1 MYQLKRFLHVL
12 QQSAIVTIISL
23 AFTEVSFR
31 IYNQVNPSFI
41 FYEKSYGRFR
51 GKPLSDHYGFPLNSY
66 GYKDTEFVP
75 EKEKNTYRIIGLGDS
90 FAFGIV
96 PYPDN
101 YYTLVEQRLQQQ
113 GQNTEVYNFGIPNLN
128 PKDYLSVLANEGL
141 SYDGDMV
148 VVSFFMGNDFL
159 NSQDKNLSQ
168 PLYTYS
174 YVLSFFKFL
183 WDVQKNYEG
192 EWELPE
198 NIVYDDDMVVFSDEN
213 YLGMEIRRSKIFFKN
228 NPDFPATF
236 DYALGFIQQIK
247 EISDQHNMELLV
259 AIVPDEVQVNTQ
271 LQEQVIQAMNVPAEN
286 LDFSLP
292 NRLLAESFSE
302 LNINY
307 IDLLQP
313 FQEASKTTRLYRPND
328 SHWNIAGNHL
338 AAEKISE
345 AILQQLSESVP
356 NQQP

>member
-1 MYQLKRFLHVL
+1 MHQLKRL
-12 QQSAIVTIISL
+12 QHALRQFSIVAMISL
-23 AFTEVSFR
+23 VFTEVSFR
-31 IYNQVNPSFI
+31 IYNQINPSFI

-51 GKPLSDHYGFPLNSY
+51 GKPLSKHYGFALNSY
-66 GYKDTEFVP
+66 GYKDTEFVT
-75 EKEKNTYRIIGLGDS
+75 EKDETTYRIIGLGDS

-101 YYTLVEQRLQQQ
+101 YYTLIEERLQQK
-113 GQNTEVYNFGIPNLN
+113 GQTIEVYNFGIPNLN
-128 PKDYLSVLANEGL
+128 PKDYLSVLVNEGL
-141 SYDGDMV
+141 SYNGDMV

-168 PLYTYS
+168 PWYTYS
-174 YVLSFFKFL
+174 YVLSFFNFL
-183 WDVQKNYEG
+183 WEVQKNYEG

-213 YLGMEIRRSKIFFKN
+213 YLGMEVRRSQIFIKN

-236 DYALGFIQQIK
+236 DYALSFIEQIK
-247 EISDQHNMELLV
+247 EISDRRNMKLLV
-259 AIVPDEVQVNTQ
+259 AIVPDEVQVNTE
-271 LQEQVIQAMNVPAEN
+271 LQKQVIQAMNVPAEN

-313 FQEASKTTRLYRPND
+313 FQAASETTRLYRPND

-338 AAEKISE
+338 AAEIISE
-345 AILQQLSESVP
+345 AILQQLAESAP